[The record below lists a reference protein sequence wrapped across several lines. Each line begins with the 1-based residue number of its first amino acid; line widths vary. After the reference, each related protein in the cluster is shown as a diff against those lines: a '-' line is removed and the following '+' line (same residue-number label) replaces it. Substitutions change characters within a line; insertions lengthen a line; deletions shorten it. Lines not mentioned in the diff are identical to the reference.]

1 MSVVWW
7 LRRDIRL
14 DDNTALG
21 QALQQSD
28 GAVIPVFVL
37 DPRILQARG
46 TGAARVHFLMEALR
60 DLDGQIRRKGARLIM
75 REGEPIE
82 ELIKLCRE
90 TGADGV
96 FFNRDYEPY
105 AVQRDQ
111 RALDELRQVGFRA
124 EVFGDRLMFEPEHIR
139 TANDKPFTVYTPFR
153 RRWLAR
159 LDEDRALL
167 NKRSDIEQIKFQP
180 IADEVESRSIP
191 TAEQIGFHVGQQ
203 MMTASE
209 AAGQEVLHNF
219 VARGHH
225 GLREYHHNR
234 NNLSIE
240 GTSRMAM
247 HLRHGTLSPRAP
259 IRTALQ
265 VRDQTDDADVRK
277 ACETWV
283 GEIAWRDFYTHIG
296 YHFPLVFER
305 PYRELFEHFPF
316 RESKE
321 DVQAWQAGRTGY
333 PVIDAAMRQMNREAF
348 MHNRGRLNTASFFVK
363 HLLLDYRAGGERY
376 FMQQLACGDYAVNNG
391 NWQWVAGSS
400 NDPQPYFRVF
410 NPVTQGQTYDPDG
423 TYVRRYVP
431 ELADVPT
438 EYIHAPWTM
447 PKSVGAKAG
456 VEIGLDYPQPI
467 VEHKAARERALA
479 AFKEAR
485 ARSDEQGDD
494 AVATAAEEE

>member
-60 DLDGQIRRKGARLIM
+60 DLDQQIQRKGARLIM
-75 REGEPIE
+75 REGEPVAQ
-82 ELIKLCRE
+82 LIKLCRE
-90 TGADGV
+90 TGANGV

-111 RALDELRQVGFRA
+111 RALDELRQAGFRA
-124 EVFGDRLMFEPEHIR
+124 EVFGDRLMFEPEALR

-159 LDEDRALL
+159 LDEDRSLL
-167 NKRSDIEQIKFQP
+167 NKRSDIDKIKFQP
-180 IADEVESRSIP
+180 IADTIKSRSIP
-191 TAEQIGFHVGQQ
+191 TAAELGFHIAQH
-203 MMTASE
+203 MMAASE

-259 IRTALQ
+259 IRTALLM
-265 VRDQTDDADVRK
+265 RDQTEDADVRK
-277 ACETWV
+277 ACEIWV

-296 YHFPLVFER
+296 YHFPHVFER
-305 PYRELFEHFPF
+305 PYRDLFVNFPH
-316 RESKE
+316 RESQD
-321 DVQAWQAGRTGY
+321 DVQAWQEGRTGY
-333 PVIDAAMRQMNREAF
+333 PVVDAAMRQMNGEAF

-431 ELADVPT
+431 ELANVPSK
-438 EYIHAPWTM
+438 YIQAPCTM
-447 PKSVGAKAG
+447 PASVAKKVG
-456 VEIGLDYPQPI
+456 VELGHDYPQPI
-467 VEHKAARERALA
+467 VEHKAARERALK

-485 ARSDEQGDD
+485 ARFGEQGDD
-494 AVATAAEEE
+494 VIATAAEGE

>member
-1 MSVVWW
+1 
-7 LRRDIRL
+7 
-14 DDNTALG
+14 
-21 QALQQSD
+21 
-28 GAVIPVFVL
+28 
-37 DPRILQARG
+37 
-46 TGAARVHFLMEALR
+46 MEALR
-60 DLDGQIRRKGARLIM
+60 ALDGQLRAKGARLIM
-75 REGEPIE
+75 REGEPVE

-90 TGADGV
+90 TQADGV

-105 AVQRDQ
+105 AVQRDG
-111 RALDELRQVGFRA
+111 RALNELRQAGFRA
-124 EVFGDRLMFEPEHIR
+124 EVFGDRLMFESEAIR

-153 RRWLAR
+153 RRWLAK

-167 NKRSDIEQIKFQP
+167 NKRSDASTMQFKP
-180 IADEVESRSIP
+180 IADQIKSRSIP
-191 TAEQIGFHVGQQ
+191 TAEEIGFHVAQQ
-203 MMTASE
+203 MMAASE
-209 AAGQEVLHNF
+209 AAAQEVLQNF
-219 VARGHH
+219 VARGEH

-259 IRTALQ
+259 IRAAMEM
-265 VRDQTDDADVRK
+265 RDQTADADVRK

-305 PYRELFEHFPF
+305 PYRELFEYFPF
-316 RESKE
+316 RDSPE

-333 PVIDAAMRQMNREAF
+333 PLIDAAMRQMNREAF

-410 NPVTQGQTYDPDG
+410 NPVTQGETYDPDG

-438 EYIHAPWTM
+438 KYIHAPWTM
-447 PKSVGAKAG
+447 PPSMAKKAG
-456 VEIGLDYPQPI
+456 VEIGRDYPHPI
-467 VEHKAARERALA
+467 VEHGAARERALQ
-479 AFKEAR
+479 AFKQAR
-485 ARSDEQGDD
+485 ARFGEQDD
-494 AVATAAEEE
+494 AVATAAEDE